1 MTHRDRVL
9 SLAGAFQASRLVQ
22 QLAHEGKYDKD
33 AMRASVASIFKID
46 AASTEDVFGGAQGL
60 RLGLSILRDRL
71 LEGTNPEDVELARY
85 VVALLQLETVLQR
98 NRVVL
103 DAIGKGIEAAK
114 TQMKFFEAGEDEDG
128 AIHPRLAEKL
138 ADVYTQTVSTL
149 TPRIM
154 VNGEHGYLNNPLIAA
169 KVRTALLAG
178 IRAAVLW
185 RQMGGNRWQLL
196 IGRKKIAAEAR
207 LILETLDHATA
218 ASGG

>member
-1 MTHRDRVL
+1 MSHRDRVIA
-9 SLAGAFQASRLVQ
+9 LAGAFQAARLVQ
-22 QLAHEGKYDKD
+22 QLARDGRCDKD
-33 AMRASVASIFKID
+33 ALRAAVASIFKLD
-46 AASTEDVFGGAQGL
+46 AASTEDVFGGAQGV
-60 RLGLSILRDRL
+60 RLGLLILRDRL
-71 LEGTNPEDVELARY
+71 LDGTNPEDVELARY

-103 DAIGKGIEAAK
+103 EAIRKGIDAAQ
-114 TQMKFFEAGEDEDG
+114 TQMKFFEASDG
-128 AIHPRLAEKL
+128 DDDDALHPRLAEKL

-196 IGRKKIAAEAR
+196 IGRKKIAIEAG
-207 LILETLDHATA
+207 LILETLDRA
-218 ASGG
+218 AGD